1 MITELV
7 LFDLPQG
14 MTREEVVAGMRKV
27 APAWRQNPELVRK
40 NFLYDPERG
49 QAGGVYTWPSVAAA
63 QRGHDEA
70 WRKRIREMYGADPVI
85 RYFETPVLV
94 DNAMQ
99 QTIEAADVA

>member
-7 LFDLPQG
+7 LFDLPKG

-27 APAWRQNPELVRK
+27 APAWRQNRELVRK
-40 NFLYDPERG
+40 NFLYDPKTG
-49 QAGGVYTWPSVAAA
+49 QAGGAYTWPSVEAA
-63 QRGHDEA
+63 QRGHDET
-70 WRKRIREMYGADPVI
+70 WRRRIREMYGSDPVI

-99 QTIEAADVA
+99 QTIEEADVA